1 MSRDKQ
7 IEEMAFTDVDILA
20 NDINQHCAD
29 LAENYCGDTHCVSC
43 LAHALTEKGY
53 RKQSEVAEEIF
64 GEIEFEIHQLD
75 FDREETRAIA
85 IEGIIANAKKKY
97 TEGGE

>member
-1 MSRDKQ
+1 MISKEKQ
-7 IEEMAFTDVDILA
+7 IEEMARNITLFTERVI
-20 NDINQHCAD
+20 INRYGDAVGTKRS
-29 LAENYCGDTHCVSC
+29 LFSEGEIAERFYN
-43 LAHALTEKGY
+43 AGY

-64 GEIEFEIHQLD
+64 GEIEFDIAQLD

-97 TEGGE
+97 TQN